1 MNDNIILYTIS
12 LICIILLL
20 IEWIFISHKKM
31 LILSNFILFLPF
43 CKAIW
48 MYFMPL
54 GLLFLK
60 TFFL

>member
-20 IEWIFISHKKM
+20 IEWIFISHKKCQ
-31 LILSNFILFLPF
+31 FYRILFLPF

-60 TFFL
+60 IFFL